1 MSERQVIVSL
11 KIKVDLMVGASQGGE
26 WNTVPT
32 AAYWAMNMAKK
43 EVLDIGKI
51 FHGLMDSL
59 GIFSKA
65 DFIQCWDADIKR
77 GVMHKEIN
85 WLIFVEFQLRLQ
97 P

>member
-11 KIKVDLMVGASQGGE
+11 KIKLDLMVGASQGGE

-51 FHGLMDSL
+51 FHDLIDSHC
-59 GIFSKA
+59 IFSKA
-65 DFIQCWDADIKR
+65 NFIDCWNTDIKR
-77 GVMHKEIN
+77 RVMHKEIN
-85 WLIFVEFQLRLQ
+85 WLIFVEFQLRL
-97 P
+97 